1 MDDKEKRLS
10 EILNTQRTPEQAQA
24 CYAKIQERLAQEKAR
39 KKLVLKRVVACA
51 ASLILVCAAVLV
63 PLLLKKEEV
72 RYYDDN
78 LILENSVREE
88 VEAGLDNLDVAIPAF
103 ESSAVLSYRVYK
115 PKDGDLVVGARFGF
129 ECLTD
134 TNYYDGIVMLYD
146 DSVVLDLTD
155 YDGME
160 QTIEFDGITYKYELT
175 SMRDDMFNYQA
186 YAVTDDFTI
195 IIDYRAFVDEFAT
208 FIDQLY

>member
-1 MDDKEKRLS
+1 M
-10 EILNTQRTPEQAQA
+10 
-24 CYAKIQERLAQEKAR
+24 
-39 KKLVLKRVVACA
+39 
-51 ASLILVCAAVLV
+51 
-63 PLLLKKEEV
+63 
-72 RYYDDN
+72 
-78 LILENSVREE
+78 
-88 VEAGLDNLDVAIPAF
+88 
-103 ESSAVLSYRVYK
+103 YK

-155 YDGME
+155 YNGME

-175 SMRDDMFNYQA
+175 SMEDDMFNYQA

-195 IIDYRAFVDEFAT
+195 IIKYRAFFDEFT
-208 FIDQLY
+208 SFIDRLY

>member
-10 EILNTQRTPEQAQA
+10 EILNTPRTAEQAQA
-24 CYAKIQERLAQEKAR
+24 CYAKIQQRLSQEKAR

-78 LILENSVREE
+78 LILENSAREE
-88 VEAGLDNLDVAIPAF
+88 VETGLDNLDVTIPAF
-103 ESSAVLSYRVYK
+103 DSSTALSYQAYK
-115 PKDGDLVVGARFGF
+115 TKDDDVFVGAKLVF

>member
-24 CYAKIQERLAQEKAR
+24 CYAKIQERLDQEKAR
-39 KKLVLKRVVACA
+39 KKLVLKRVLACA

-63 PLLLKKEEV
+63 PLLLKKDEV

-78 LILENSVREE
+78 LILAQSTKED
-88 VEAGLDNLDVAIPAF
+88 VEAGFKDLNIEVPIFD
-103 ESSAVLSYRVYK
+103 SSAVLSYQAYK
-115 PKDGDLVVGARFGF
+115 PKDQDVFVGAKFVF

-134 TNYYDGIVMLYD
+134 VNYAEGSVLIYGKHVDVQNEQYLSYSQVIECDGIV
-146 DSVVLDLTD
+146 
-155 YDGME
+155 
-160 QTIEFDGITYKYELT
+160 YKYELVDM
-175 SMRDDMFNYQA
+175 SDDMFNYQA

-195 IIDYRAFVDEFAT
+195 IIKYRAFFDEFTT

>member
-10 EILNTQRTPEQAQA
+10 EILNKPRTAEQAQA
-24 CYAKIQERLAQEKAR
+24 CYAKIQERLAQKKAR

-88 VEAGLDNLDVAIPAF
+88 VEVGLENLDVAIPEF

-115 PKDGDLVVGARFGF
+115 PKDGDLVVGARLGF

-146 DSVVLDLTD
+146 DSVILNLTN
-155 YDGME
+155 YESME

-175 SMRDDMFNYQA
+175 SMEDDMFNYQA

-195 IIDYRAFVDEFAT
+195 IIKYRAFFDEFTT